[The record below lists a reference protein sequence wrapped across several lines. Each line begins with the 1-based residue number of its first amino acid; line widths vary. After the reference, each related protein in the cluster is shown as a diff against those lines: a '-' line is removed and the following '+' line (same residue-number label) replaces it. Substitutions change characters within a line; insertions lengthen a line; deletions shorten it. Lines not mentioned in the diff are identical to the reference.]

1 MPAKRVTPNSDP
13 LPAHRRPKL
22 RPIEGGRVALPPH
35 ETSGAMPLE
44 TCLNLRR
51 SVREYSS
58 APLRLAQL
66 GQLLWALQGVSG
78 LGGLRTCPSAGAIY
92 PLRTYV
98 HVCRVE
104 GAKPGLYRYDAD
116 MNAIEA
122 LWHGDR
128 RKSLAAAALG
138 QECVEQAAAIVIL
151 TSDYRRVTRE
161 LGERGRYVTHVEAGH
176 AGQNFLLQAA
186 PLGLGAIGLGRF
198 EPDITASLLELPEDE
213 EPLYLLLAGHPATT

>member
-1 MPAKRVTPNSDP
+1 MPAKRATSNPVP
-13 LPAHRRPKL
+13 LPAQRRPRL
-22 RPIEGGRVALPPH
+22 RPLEGGRVALPPH

-66 GQLLWALQGVSG
+66 GQLLWAIQGVSG

-104 GAKPGLYRYDAD
+104 GVKAGLYRYDAD

-128 RKSLAAAALG
+128 RKALAGAALG
-138 QECVEQAAAIVIL
+138 QDCVEQAAALVIL
-151 TSDYRRVTRE
+151 ASDYRRVTRE
-161 LGERGRYVTHVEAGH
+161 LGDRGRYVTHVEAGH

-186 PLGLGAIGLGRF
+186 ALGLGSIGLGRF
-198 EPDITASLLELPEDE
+198 EPDITASILELPEDE